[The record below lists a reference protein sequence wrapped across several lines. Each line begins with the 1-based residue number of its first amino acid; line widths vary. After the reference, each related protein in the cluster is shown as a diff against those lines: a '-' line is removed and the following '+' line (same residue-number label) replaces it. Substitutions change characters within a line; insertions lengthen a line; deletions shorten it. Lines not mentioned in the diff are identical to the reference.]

1 MAGPGLPSRTSAL
14 PRSES
19 AGADSGDGA
28 AAFAVNAL
36 PNMSPAASVAKI
48 TFGNEWEFIELNFGK
63 LLRDVRAPLGKFGG
77 GNLFVAISHLVAALK
92 EGA

>member
-14 PRSES
+14 PRLEN

-36 PNMSPAASVAKI
+36 PSMSPPASVAKT
-48 TFGNEWEFIELNFGK
+48 TFGNELEFIELDVGK
-63 LLRDVRAPLGKFGG
+63 LLRDVRAPLGKFGSG
-77 GNLFVAISHLVAALK
+77 DLFVAVGHLVAALK

>member
-14 PRSES
+14 PRLEN
-19 AGADSGDGA
+19 AGADSDGA

-36 PNMSPAASVAKI
+36 PSMSPPASVAKA
-48 TFGNEWEFIELNFGK
+48 TFGNELEFIELDVGK
-63 LLRDVRAPLGKFGG
+63 LLRDVRAPLAKFGG
-77 GNLFVAISHLVAALK
+77 GDLFVAVNHLVAALK

>member
-14 PRSES
+14 PRLES

-36 PNMSPAASVAKI
+36 PSMSPAERSKSSGED
-48 TFGNEWEFIELNFGK
+48 FG
-63 LLRDVRAPLGKFGG
+63 
-77 GNLFVAISHLVAALK
+77 LFRK
-92 EGA
+92 